1 MQISIPSMI
10 RERPKATKYGNGG
23 LRYGGLRYGG
33 LRYWER
39 RYRLDELYSSGG
51 AQTGFSCKSE
61 KLQRSHQFGAFCPIT
76 SQIKGYPFEVELP
89 ADGAVV
95 GAVLADQI
103 NNMDWKARQER
114 FERRADGRVIEE
126 VIGKVSALLE

>member
-23 LRYGGLRYGG
+23 LRYVTGRDDIVSMSFTPQAGH
-33 LRYWER
+33 
-39 RYRLDELYSSGG
+39 GG

-103 NNMDWKARQER
+103 KSLNWKARQARVE
-114 FERRADGRVIEE
+114 FRADGRVIEE